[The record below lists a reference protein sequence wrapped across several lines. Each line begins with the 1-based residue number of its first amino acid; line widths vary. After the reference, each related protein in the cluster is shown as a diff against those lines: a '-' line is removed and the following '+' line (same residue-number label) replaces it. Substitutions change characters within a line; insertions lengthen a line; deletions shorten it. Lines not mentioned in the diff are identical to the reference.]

1 MGAVLPVA
9 EVAVASTASLAVA
22 TGVSAEPLLTALI
35 SLGISLVTVVGGELV
50 KFLYNLIHKKN
61 KELED
66 DKKDSKAVED
76 KNKEE

>member
-1 MGAVLPVA
+1 MGTVLPVA

-66 DKKDSKAVED
+66 KDSKAVED

>member
-66 DKKDSKAVED
+66 KDSKAVED